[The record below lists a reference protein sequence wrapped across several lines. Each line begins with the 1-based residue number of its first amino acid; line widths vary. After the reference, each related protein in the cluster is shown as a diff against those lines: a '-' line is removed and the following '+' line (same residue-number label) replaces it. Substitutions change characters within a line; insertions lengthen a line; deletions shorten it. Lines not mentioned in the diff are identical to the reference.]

1 MNLRSKFLSAGIA
14 IALVAMPTVAMAA
27 GTTLAVTKD
36 GDVVTAIQS
45 GDTIDVTSSGSIDAA
60 GSINK
65 ILASVW
71 SKESL
76 QLTDPASIVLPEGW
90 TLEYTTDSENWS
102 ADVPE
107 DLTTVT
113 GVRAVGDVSSNGK
126 NTFETKATSQ
136 VVATQANFQGAS
148 GGDGFSVTF
157 GGDRVYNVFHHD
169 NAIRVDCHIKGTGA
183 SCYGGVTTFNG
194 YQTGRYSEAYWDSA
208 RSVLW
213 VQAYQVSSAK
223 SGMACVDYS
232 DKANPALCATAFV
245 PLETS
250 RGQYDMETSTRIG
263 DKVYVINQKTWNLL
277 CFDIKTAAAC
287 ANNGFSLPNN
297 GLAENNYYWGRV
309 SSAGDGKVYW
319 TTWNKMGCYD
329 PATNALCG
337 PAIAISNETEQ
348 FPMFPVRN
356 AAGVLQGMCL
366 FASKQCINSS
376 GASVDVLPASL
387 STWMSAHPIPDWNN
401 SDAGIWAEQNN
412 RLYLPVGP
420 TDDVGPGAKD
430 DAYCFD
436 FKTGAACAGFSGV
449 GVGAEI
455 YAFVADPSIPNC
467 MWTNGN
473 KGKITTF
480 NGLTGAAGCSLDY
493 PVVEMPYTALAPR
506 LACNEEGRV
515 LTWDTITFNIPE
527 GLTAAQLKVT
537 VLNSDGS
544 PISGWTDLKPNAQG
558 VLNMNALTVEKTG
571 TKPTIQVNAGVV
583 DEALLTQ
590 LTANVKFQAEDPQLC
605 FKLSVV
611 PNCPELT
618 PAPGDLSVPDGLI
631 QAAAISTSS
640 EGKTISAGDANA
652 TLDGENTGTVC
663 AASIAKMLLPEV
675 EQEDLA
681 DTGGGS
687 GTIAL
692 VVLALMMLVGGSV
705 LVTRA
710 NN

>member
-36 GDVVTAIQS
+36 GTAVTAIKS
-45 GDTIDVTSSGSIDAA
+45 GDSINVTTSGSIDAA

-76 QLTDPASIVLPEGW
+76 QLTDPSSIVLPEGW
-90 TLEYTTDSENWS
+90 SLEYTTDSETWS
-102 ADVPE
+102 AEVPA

-113 GVRAVGDVSSNGK
+113 GVRAVGDVASNGK
-126 NTFETKATSQ
+126 NTFETKAASQ

-148 GGDGFSVTF
+148 GGDGFAVTF

-169 NAIRVDCHIKGTGA
+169 SSLRIDCHVKGTGV
-183 SCYGGVTTFNG
+183 SCYGDVTTFDG
-194 YQTGRYSEAYWDSA
+194 YQTGRYSEAFWDSA

-213 VQAYQVSSAK
+213 VQGYQTSSAK
-223 SGMACVDYS
+223 SGMICVDYS

-245 PLETS
+245 PLEIS
-250 RGQYDMETSTRIG
+250 RGQYDMETSTRVG

-277 CFDIKTAAAC
+277 CFDIKKAAAC
-287 ANNGFSLPNN
+287 PNNGFALPNS
-297 GLAENNYYWGRV
+297 GEAENDYYWGRV

-329 PATNALCG
+329 PAKNALC
-337 PAIAISNETEQ
+337 ATEIASSNEAGQ

-376 GASVDVLPASL
+376 GASVNVLPAAL
-387 STWMSAHPIPDWNN
+387 STWMTAHPIPDWNTN
-401 SDAGIWAEQNN
+401 NAGIWAEQNN
-412 RLYLPVGP
+412 KIYLPVGP
-420 TDDVGPGAKD
+420 TDGIGAGAKD
-430 DAYCFD
+430 DVYCFD
-436 FKTGAACAGFSGV
+436 YKTGAACAGFSGA

-455 YAFVADPSIPNC
+455 YAIVADPSIPNC

-480 NGLTGAAGCSLDY
+480 NGTTGVAGCSLDY

-506 LACNEEGRV
+506 MACNEDGRV
-515 LTWDTITFNIPE
+515 LTWDTITFDIPA

-537 VLNSDGS
+537 VLDSDGS
-544 PISGWTDLKPNAQG
+544 PIKGWTDVKPNAQG
-558 VLNMNALTVEKTG
+558 VLNMSALTVEATG
-571 TKPTIQVNAGVV
+571 TKPTIQVNAGSV
-583 DEALLTQ
+583 EESLLTQ
-590 LTANVKFQAEDPQLC
+590 LTAKVKFQAESPELC
-605 FKLSVV
+605 FKLSAVAT
-611 PNCPELT
+611 CPELT
-618 PAPGDLSVPDGLI
+618 PTPGDLSVPDGLI
-631 QAAAISTSS
+631 QGAAISTSS
-640 EGKTISAGDANA
+640 AGETISAGDVDS
-652 TLDGENTGTVC
+652 TLTGTNTDTVC
-663 AASIAKMLLPEV
+663 AASIQKLLLPAV
-675 EQEDLA
+675 ELA
-681 DTGGGS
+681 NTGGDS
-687 GTIAL
+687 GTITL

-705 LVTRA
+705 LITRA